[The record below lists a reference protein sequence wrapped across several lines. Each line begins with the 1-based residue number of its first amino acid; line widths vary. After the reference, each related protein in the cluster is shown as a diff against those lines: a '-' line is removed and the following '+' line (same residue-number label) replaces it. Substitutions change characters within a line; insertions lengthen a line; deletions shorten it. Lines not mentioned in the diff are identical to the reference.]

1 MQYYLVRTCPQN
13 YQFGKI
19 ICANIRVQFILNSVP
34 LTIQT
39 ITMVCLALRTAS
51 MSIIVRVAFALLGP
65 LMVGGC
71 AQLGYYTQAVQ
82 GHLAMLADARPI
94 DHWLADPGVGD
105 DLKARLKRVREI
117 RAFAAKELALPD
129 NGSYTKYADLKRKYV
144 LWNVVATPELSLTP
158 ERWCFPVAG
167 CVDYRG
173 YYSREAAQSFAD
185 NLSRQNLDVRVT
197 GVPAYST
204 LGWFNDPV
212 LSTFI
217 GYSEPELARLI
228 FHELAHQVAYAPGDS
243 QFNESFAT
251 AVEEIGVMR
260 WLEAR
265 GDDTTRAQYR
275 AYQERKEEFLALLST
290 YAQQLEDNFNRPV
303 SDAEKRRRKAEI
315 FADLQQRYAHIKQTK
330 WDGYSGYDRWF
341 GERITNAHFALIST
355 YHDLVPAFRAMLA
368 KDQRLPIFYQSVRTL
383 AKMDNAARRKALA
396 AYLPPESPSVPP
408 SQSAGIEATLTLT
421 AAMQ

>member
-1 MQYYLVRTCPQN
+1 M
-13 YQFGKI
+13 
-19 ICANIRVQFILNSVP
+19 
-34 LTIQT
+34 
-39 ITMVCLALRTAS
+39 
-51 MSIIVRVAFALLGP
+51 ALLLSG
-65 LMVGGC
+65 MVGGC

-82 GHLAMLADARPI
+82 GHFAILSEAKPI
-94 DHWLADPGVGD
+94 DHWLADPGVRD
-105 DLKARLKRVREI
+105 DLKTRLKRVREI
-117 RAFAAKELALPD
+117 RVFAAKELALPD

-144 LWNVVATPELSLTP
+144 VWNVVATPELSLKP
-158 ERWCFPVAG
+158 EHWCFPVAG

-185 NLSRQNLDVRVT
+185 SLSRQHLDVRVT

-217 GYSEPELARLI
+217 EYPEAELARLI

-251 AVEEIGVMR
+251 VVEEIGVMR

-265 GDDTTRAQYR
+265 GDDAMRAQYI

-290 YAQQLEDNFNRPV
+290 YAHQLEENFNRPA
-303 SDAEKRRRKAEI
+303 SDAEKRQRKAEI
-315 FADLQQRYAHIKQTK
+315 FADLQQRYAQIKETK
-330 WDGYSGYDRWF
+330 WGGYAGYDLWF
-341 GERITNAHFALIST
+341 GERMTNAHFALIST
-355 YHDLVPAFRAMLA
+355 YHDLAPAFRSMLT
-368 KDQRLPIFYQSVRTL
+368 KERHLPTFYQSVRKL
-383 AKMDNAARRKALA
+383 AKMDKAARRKALS
-396 AYLPPESPSVPP
+396 AYLPPQDPYLSPS
-408 SQSAGIEATLTLT
+408 QNADIEATVLPA

>member
-1 MQYYLVRTCPQN
+1 
-13 YQFGKI
+13 
-19 ICANIRVQFILNSVP
+19 
-34 LTIQT
+34 
-39 ITMVCLALRTAS
+39 MVCPVFKTAS
-51 MSIIVRVAFALLGP
+51 MSIIVRAAFALLVP
-65 LMVGGC
+65 LLAGGC

-82 GHLAMLADARPI
+82 GHLAILADAKPI
-94 DHWLADPGVGD
+94 DHWLADPGVAD

-129 NGSYTKYADLKRKYV
+129 NGSYTRYADLKRKYV
-144 LWNVVATPELSLTP
+144 LWNVIATPELSLTP

-217 GYSEPELARLI
+217 EYPEPELARLI

-260 WLEAR
+260 WLEAK
-265 GDDTTRAQYR
+265 GDATMRAQYR

-290 YAQQLEDNFNRPV
+290 YARQLEENFNRPV
-303 SDAEKRRRKAEI
+303 SDAEKRQRKAEI

-341 GERITNAHFALIST
+341 GERMTNAHFALIST
-355 YHDLVPAFRAMLA
+355 YHDLAPAFRAMLE
-368 KDQRLPIFYQSVRTL
+368 RERHLPTFYQSVRTL
-383 AKMDNAARRKALA
+383 AKMDNTARRKALA

-408 SQSAGIEATLTLT
+408 SQNAGIETTGVPA

>member
-1 MQYYLVRTCPQN
+1 MISPALQTAS
-13 YQFGKI
+13 KSI
-19 ICANIRVQFILNSVP
+19 IIRAA
-34 LTIQT
+34 
-39 ITMVCLALRTAS
+39 LAL
-51 MSIIVRVAFALLGP
+51 
-65 LMVGGC
+65 MVSAMAGGC

-82 GHLAMLADARPI
+82 GHFAMLSEAKPI
-94 DHWLADPGVGD
+94 DHWLADPGVRD
-105 DLKARLKRVREI
+105 DLKTRLKRVREI

-144 LWNVVATPELSLTP
+144 LWNVVATPELSLKP

-173 YYSREAAQSFAD
+173 YYSREAAQGFAD
-185 NLSRQNLDVRVT
+185 VLSRQSLDVRVT

-217 GYSEPELARLI
+217 EYPEAELARLI

-260 WLEAR
+260 WLEAK
-265 GDDTTRAQYR
+265 GDDAMRAEYI

-290 YAQQLEDNFNRPV
+290 YAHQLEENFNRPV
-303 SDAEKRRRKAEI
+303 SDAEKRQRKAEI
-315 FADLQQRYAHIKQTK
+315 FADLQQRYTYIKRAK
-330 WDGYSGYDRWF
+330 WGGYTGYDRWF
-341 GERITNAHFALIST
+341 GERMTNAHFALIST
-355 YHDLVPAFRAMLA
+355 YHDLAPAFRAMLS
-368 KDQRLPIFYQSVRTL
+368 KEKHLPTFYQSVGKL
-383 AKMDNAARRKALA
+383 AKMNKDARRKALSS
-396 AYLPPESPSVPP
+396 YLPPESPSLPP
-408 SQSAGIEATLTLT
+408 SQNAGIETTVLPT
-421 AAMQ
+421 AATQ

>member
-1 MQYYLVRTCPQN
+1 
-13 YQFGKI
+13 
-19 ICANIRVQFILNSVP
+19 
-34 LTIQT
+34 
-39 ITMVCLALRTAS
+39 
-51 MSIIVRVAFALLGP
+51 
-65 LMVGGC
+65 MVGGC

-82 GHLAMLADARPI
+82 GHFAMLSEAKPI

-105 DLKARLKRVREI
+105 DLKTRLKRVRAI
-117 RAFAAKELALPD
+117 RAFAAKELGLPD

-144 LWNVVATPELSLTP
+144 LWNVVATPELSLKP

-173 YYSREAAQSFAD
+173 YYSREAAQRFAD
-185 NLSRQNLDVRVT
+185 SLSRQNLDVRVT

-217 GYSEPELARLI
+217 EYPEAELARLI

-265 GDDTTRAQYR
+265 GDDAMRAQYI
-275 AYQERKEEFLALLST
+275 AYQERKEAFLLLLST
-290 YAQQLEDNFNRPV
+290 YAHQLEENFNRPA

-315 FADLQQRYAHIKQTK
+315 FADLQQRYEQIKETK
-330 WDGYSGYDRWF
+330 WGGYTGYDRWF
-341 GERITNAHFALIST
+341 GERMTNAHFALIST
-355 YHDLVPAFRAMLA
+355 YHDLAPAFRGMLT
-368 KDQRLPIFYQSVRTL
+368 KEKHLPTFYQSVRKL
-383 AKMDNAARRKALA
+383 AQMDKAARRKALSS
-396 AYLPPESPSVPP
+396 YLPPRVPYPPP
-408 SQSAGIEATLTLT
+408 SQHVDVETTALPT